1 MSPRSAGSSPSG
13 PFQQEPGA
21 HATAAE
27 PIGTSVDSGFEVESL
42 LPFGR
47 TTSGATYTYSESL
60 ESRSDPP
67 EDSLNPELVAST
79 PAYQDD
85 AGGAGLQQHVQKE
98 STLHQKVKGM
108 LACEPL
114 LLATIFGVLLG
125 ILAGSLIRLGKP
137 SSKAID
143 LIGFPG
149 EIMLRLL
156 KMLVL
161 PLVAGSMI
169 AGVCSLR
176 GSTSSMAKVAR
187 WTLMYY
193 AATTVTA
200 VVLGMVLVTVVKPGR
215 GSPLNGDVVSC
226 GDTQAAAPIP
236 ADFAEAVQQRTPLD
250 ALLDVARNMFP
261 DNVAAAAVNMNI
273 LGVIT
278 FSLFFGLCL
287 SMVGEDAEP
296 MIKLVDVFNVVIGK
310 MVTAVLWT
318 SPLGIASLIAASI
331 CRACDLGSTLGAL
344 GLWVATVLLGL
355 ALQGGLVLPAVLWG
369 CTRQSPWAALKGF
382 SQAIVLGFGTSSS
395 SAALPVSMQCAE
407 QLGCQDSVIKFV
419 LPLGATINMNGTAL
433 YEATTVI
440 FIAQAHNVH
449 LGMAEM
455 TVIACTATLAA
466 VGAAAI
472 PSAGLVTMLM
482 VLQAVSLDRFA
493 SDLAVI
499 LAIDW
504 LLDRCRTAVN
514 VMGDAFAVV
523 LIDSLCRQDA
533 KRTHNVAPT
542 VEIF

>member
-296 MIKLVDVFNVVIGK
+296 MIKLVD
-310 MVTAVLWT
+310 
-318 SPLGIASLIAASI
+318 
-331 CRACDLGSTLGAL
+331 
-344 GLWVATVLLGL
+344 
-355 ALQGGLVLPAVLWG
+355 
-369 CTRQSPWAALKGF
+369 
-382 SQAIVLGFGTSSS
+382 
-395 SAALPVSMQCAE
+395 
-407 QLGCQDSVIKFV
+407 SV
-419 LPLGATINMNGTAL
+419 
-433 YEATTVI
+433 
-440 FIAQAHNVH
+440 
-449 LGMAEM
+449 
-455 TVIACTATLAA
+455 
-466 VGAAAI
+466 
-472 PSAGLVTMLM
+472 
-482 VLQAVSLDRFA
+482 
-493 SDLAVI
+493 
-499 LAIDW
+499 
-504 LLDRCRTAVN
+504 
-514 VMGDAFAVV
+514 
-523 LIDSLCRQDA
+523 
-533 KRTHNVAPT
+533 
-542 VEIF
+542 